1 MIPPDFQVPKLQ
13 IRGDQVV
20 TNWMELEHYPEC
32 EPISVPLML
41 AEQLDRRARRQ
52 ASLGLMAPREAWT
65 EAYFE
70 ALRIS
75 EAVKQYHPEFPSVA
89 ELFPSYDT
97 CRGQYSRS
105 FHKYKRV
112 LSMPPELQRV
122 VHKRKLVPSATSI
135 YNEEELI
142 HGDLNNS
149 AASSSS
155 IAKRTRGARRGR
167 EADELFQIHVP
178 TGYKRE
184 MAPGYIPVDEV
195 SQFKKS
201 FYDIFKF

>member
-1 MIPPDFQVPKLQ
+1 
-13 IRGDQVV
+13 
-20 TNWMELEHYPEC
+20 
-32 EPISVPLML
+32 ML

-75 EAVKQYHPEFPSVA
+75 DAVKQVHPDHPTVA

-122 VHKRKLVPSATSI
+122 VHKRKLVTSANSI
-135 YNEEELI
+135 YEEEVAP
-142 HGDLNNS
+142 NEAQNS
-149 AASSSS
+149 SFQSS
-155 IAKRTRGARRGR
+155 IAKRTRGGMRRGR
-167 EADELFQIHVP
+167 EADELFQMHVP
-178 TGYKRE
+178 VGYRRE
-184 MAPGYIPVDEV
+184 MVPGYVAADEV
-195 SQFKKS
+195 SR
-201 FYDIFKF
+201 I